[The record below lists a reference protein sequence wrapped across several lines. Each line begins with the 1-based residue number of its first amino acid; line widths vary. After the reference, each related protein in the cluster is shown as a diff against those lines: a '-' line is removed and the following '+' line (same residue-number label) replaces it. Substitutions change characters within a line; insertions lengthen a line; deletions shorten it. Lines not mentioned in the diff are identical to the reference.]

1 MKKYRSFVALISVTD
16 TETEQ
21 VMRLYNWK
29 KKSFSGDAQVY
40 YEASFLRDGQP
51 FKVVTARQ
59 DEMGMTASATL
70 SMKLIRHFKPQY
82 LIMVGIAAGVILP
95 DVEDQ
100 LYGDVVLADVVWNYS
115 SGKFVS
121 PEKADIRFGEMG
133 FIPRPTVV
141 RLKKEL
147 MPYIKEAVDS
157 PENET
162 HVYIGPMAS
171 GSAVVANQEVLNKQI
186 RHSFHNTAGL
196 DMEAYA
202 VMYAAEH
209 AIEPRPTPIVAKSV
223 CDYADSRKSDQ
234 YQKFAAFTSCQFAK
248 LLYEK
253 YLPAEDELS

>member
-1 MKKYRSFVALISVTD
+1 MSNYLSAVALICVTD
-16 TETEQ
+16 TETDA
-21 VMRLYNWK
+21 VMRMYDWK
-29 KKSFSGDAQVY
+29 ETRFPGDEQCY
-40 YEASFLRDGQP
+40 YEASFERGDVSHR
-51 FKVVTARQ
+51 VVTARQ

-70 SMKLIRHFKPQY
+70 SMKLIDHFRPKY
-82 LIMVGIAAGVILP
+82 LIMTGIAAGVILP

-121 PEKADIRFGEMG
+121 PEKADIRFGEVG
-133 FIPRPTVV
+133 FIPRPTIV
-141 RLKKEL
+141 RLQDWL
-147 MPYIKEAVDS
+147 LPYIRQAADS

-171 GSAVVANQEVLNKQI
+171 GSAVVANKEILNTQI

-209 AIEPRPTPIVAKSV
+209 ATQPRPSPIIAKSV

-234 YQKFAAFTSCQFAK
+234 YQKFAAFTSCQFVK
-248 LLYEK
+248 LLIEK
-253 YLPAEDELS
+253 HLPLDLE